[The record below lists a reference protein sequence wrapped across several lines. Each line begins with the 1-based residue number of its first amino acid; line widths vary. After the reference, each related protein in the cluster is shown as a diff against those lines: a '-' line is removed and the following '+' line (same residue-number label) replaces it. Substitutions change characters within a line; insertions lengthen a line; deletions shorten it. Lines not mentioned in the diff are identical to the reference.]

1 MNTDETKTLNE
12 LKDFLENINFVV
24 EDIDERTIIILY
36 YGNRDTDNFY
46 NTVKALAFD
55 NDFTYYT
62 PP

>member
-46 NTVKALAFD
+46 NTVKTLAFD